1 MGENKWK
8 PEHARTKWKLSV
20 ITISSFSDV
29 GDLQKLA
36 SFVTQ
41 LHMYV
46 AQNLKKLK
54 EVRQKLKNLCVQLT
68 CGANKVSQSISGSV
82 RALQYC
88 LAPYTDLN
96 LYLLKSLVANQ
107 KPEPYKQ
114 GNSEKHSS
122 GLS

>member
-1 MGENKWK
+1 M
-8 PEHARTKWKLSV
+8 SV

-29 GDLQKLA
+29 GDQKLA

-41 LHMYV
+41 LHMCV

-54 EVRQKLKNLCVQLT
+54 WVRQKLKNLCVQLT
-68 CGANKVSQSISGSV
+68 CGANKVSQSISGNV
-82 RALQYC
+82 RARQYS

-107 KPEPYKQ
+107 KPEPYK
-114 GNSEKHSS
+114 GNSQKHSS
-122 GLS
+122 GVS